1 MNAPFRKDGQRIL
14 ALWFPHLPSD
24 RIFRQRLGRSW
35 RSNPSTNPQPLILS
49 HREDNTQRVAALDER
64 AEALRLKRGM
74 GIADARAMYPGVEV
88 VEAEP

>member
-1 MNAPFRKDGQRIL
+1 MNTYLRKDGQRIL

-35 RSNPSTNPQPLILS
+35 RSNPPARLQPLVIS

-74 GIADARAMYPGVEV
+74 GMADASRLVRSLHTSGRP
-88 VEAEP
+88 